1 VKRHPTAHGF
11 ALKYTKQFNLKLWS
25 IVPMTNTQQQSFLFQ
40 LRRVCL
46 AACAYLFV
54 GSVYAMDC
62 PTLLDHKFNRLQ
74 DDAPQNLCQYSG
86 KVTLV
91 INTASYCGYTAQ
103 YEGLEKLYAKYKDKG
118 FVVLG
123 FPSNDFSQEPGNNK
137 EIADF
142 CYNTYGVKFPMFAK
156 SSVRGKEMNP
166 LFAALSK
173 ASGKSPGWNFHK
185 YLIDKEGKL
194 LANYGSSVS
203 PDDKNLVAAIEK
215 ALAVK

>member
-1 VKRHPTAHGF
+1 
-11 ALKYTKQFNLKLWS
+11 
-25 IVPMTNTQQQSFLFQ
+25 MTNTQQQSFWFQ
-40 LRRVCL
+40 LRRFCL
-46 AACAYLFV
+46 VACASLFAS
-54 GSVYAMDC
+54 SVYAMDC

-103 YEGLEKLYAKYKDKG
+103 YDGLEKLYAKYKDKG

-203 PDDKNLVAAIEK
+203 PDDKNLVATIEK

>member
-1 VKRHPTAHGF
+1 
-11 ALKYTKQFNLKLWS
+11 
-25 IVPMTNTQQQSFLFQ
+25 MTNTLQRSLLSQLSRFCLF
-40 LRRVCL
+40 
-46 AACAYLFV
+46 ACTSLVAV
-54 GSVYAMDC
+54 SVYANDC
-62 PTLLDHKFNRLQ
+62 PSLLDHKFNRLQ
-74 DDAPQNLCQYSG
+74 DDAPQNLCQYAG
-86 KVTLV
+86 KVALV

-118 FVVLG
+118 LVVLG

-156 SSVRGKEMNP
+156 SSVKGKDMNP

-194 LANYGSSVS
+194 VANYGSSVS

-215 ALAVK
+215 ALSVK

>member
-1 VKRHPTAHGF
+1 
-11 ALKYTKQFNLKLWS
+11 
-25 IVPMTNTQQQSFLFQ
+25 MTNTQQHSFWFQ

-46 AACAYLFV
+46 VAYASLFAS
-54 GSVYAMDC
+54 SVYAMDC

-103 YEGLEKLYAKYKDKG
+103 YDGLEKLYAKYKDKG

-203 PDDKNLVAAIEK
+203 PDDKNLVATIEK

>member
-1 VKRHPTAHGF
+1 
-11 ALKYTKQFNLKLWS
+11 
-25 IVPMTNTQQQSFLFQ
+25 MTNTQQQSFLFQ

-156 SSVRGKEMNP
+156 SSVKGKDMNP

>member
-1 VKRHPTAHGF
+1 
-11 ALKYTKQFNLKLWS
+11 
-25 IVPMTNTQQQSFLFQ
+25 MTNTQQQSFLFQ

-46 AACAYLFV
+46 AACACLFAS
-54 GSVYAMDC
+54 SVYAMDC

-74 DDAPQNLCQYSG
+74 DGAPQNLCQYSG

-156 SSVRGKEMNP
+156 SSVKGKEMNP

-185 YLIDKEGKL
+185 YLLDKEGKL

-203 PDDKNLVAAIEK
+203 PDDKNLVATIEK

>member
-1 VKRHPTAHGF
+1 
-11 ALKYTKQFNLKLWS
+11 
-25 IVPMTNTQQQSFLFQ
+25 MTNTRMQSFLSQ
-40 LRRVCL
+40 LSRFCL
-46 AACAYLFV
+46 FACTSLMAV
-54 GSVYAMDC
+54 SVYAADC
-62 PTLLDHKFNRLQ
+62 PSLLDHKFNRLQ

-86 KVTLV
+86 KVALV

-118 FVVLG
+118 LVVLG

-156 SSVRGKEMNP
+156 SSVKGKDMNP
-166 LFAALSK
+166 LFSALSK

-194 LANYGSSVS
+194 VANYGSSVS

-215 ALAVK
+215 ALATK

>member
-1 VKRHPTAHGF
+1 
-11 ALKYTKQFNLKLWS
+11 
-25 IVPMTNTQQQSFLFQ
+25 MTNTQQQSFLFQ

-46 AACAYLFV
+46 AACACLFAS
-54 GSVYAMDC
+54 SVYAMDC

-156 SSVRGKEMNP
+156 SSVKGKEMNP
-166 LFAALSK
+166 LFTALSK

-185 YLIDKEGKL
+185 YLLDKEGKL

-203 PDDKNLVAAIEK
+203 PDDKNLVATIEK

>member
-1 VKRHPTAHGF
+1 
-11 ALKYTKQFNLKLWS
+11 
-25 IVPMTNTQQQSFLFQ
+25 MTNTPMQSFLSQ
-40 LRRVCL
+40 LSRFCL
-46 AACAYLFV
+46 FACTSLMAV
-54 GSVYAMDC
+54 SVYAADC
-62 PTLLDHKFNRLQ
+62 PSLLDHKFNRLQ

-86 KVTLV
+86 KVALV
-91 INTASYCGYTAQ
+91 INTASYCGYTTQ

-118 FVVLG
+118 LVVLG

-156 SSVRGKEMNP
+156 SSVKGKDMNP
-166 LFAALSK
+166 LFSALSK

-194 LANYGSSVS
+194 VANYGSSVS

-215 ALAVK
+215 ALATK

>member
-1 VKRHPTAHGF
+1 
-11 ALKYTKQFNLKLWS
+11 
-25 IVPMTNTQQQSFLFQ
+25 MTNTQQQSFLFQ

-46 AACAYLFV
+46 AACVYLFV

-86 KVTLV
+86 KVSLV

-156 SSVRGKEMNP
+156 SSVKGKDMNP

>member
-1 VKRHPTAHGF
+1 
-11 ALKYTKQFNLKLWS
+11 
-25 IVPMTNTQQQSFLFQ
+25 MTNTQQQSFMFQ

-46 AACAYLFV
+46 AACACLFAS
-54 GSVYAMDC
+54 SVYAMDC

-137 EIADF
+137 DIADF

-203 PDDKNLVAAIEK
+203 PDDKNLVATIEK
-215 ALAVK
+215 ALAIK

>member
-1 VKRHPTAHGF
+1 
-11 ALKYTKQFNLKLWS
+11 
-25 IVPMTNTQQQSFLFQ
+25 MTNTQQQSFLFQ

-46 AACAYLFV
+46 AACACLFAS
-54 GSVYAMDC
+54 SVYAMDC

-74 DDAPQNLCQYSG
+74 DDAPQNLCKYSG

-156 SSVRGKEMNP
+156 SSVKGKEMNP

-185 YLIDKEGKL
+185 YLLDKEGKL

-203 PDDKNLVAAIEK
+203 PDDKNLVATIEK

>member
-1 VKRHPTAHGF
+1 
-11 ALKYTKQFNLKLWS
+11 
-25 IVPMTNTQQQSFLFQ
+25 MTNTQQQSFWFQ
-40 LRRVCL
+40 LRRVCFV
-46 AACAYLFV
+46 ACASLFAS
-54 GSVYAMDC
+54 SVYAMDC

-103 YEGLEKLYAKYKDKG
+103 YDGLEKLYAKYKDKG

-203 PDDKNLVAAIEK
+203 PDDKNLVATIEK

>member
-1 VKRHPTAHGF
+1 
-11 ALKYTKQFNLKLWS
+11 
-25 IVPMTNTQQQSFLFQ
+25 MTNTQQQSFLFQ

-46 AACAYLFV
+46 AACACLFAS
-54 GSVYAMDC
+54 SVYAMDC

-137 EIADF
+137 DIADF

-156 SSVRGKEMNP
+156 SSVKGKEMNP

-185 YLIDKEGKL
+185 YLLDKEGKL

-203 PDDKNLVAAIEK
+203 PDDKNLVATIEK

>member
-1 VKRHPTAHGF
+1 
-11 ALKYTKQFNLKLWS
+11 
-25 IVPMTNTQQQSFLFQ
+25 MTNTQQQSFLFQ

-46 AACAYLFV
+46 AACACLFAC
-54 GSVYAMDC
+54 SVYAMDC

-91 INTASYCGYTAQ
+91 INPASYCGYTAQ

-156 SSVRGKEMNP
+156 SSVKGKEMNP

-185 YLIDKEGKL
+185 YLLDKEGKL

-203 PDDKNLVAAIEK
+203 PDDKNLVATIEK

>member
-1 VKRHPTAHGF
+1 
-11 ALKYTKQFNLKLWS
+11 
-25 IVPMTNTQQQSFLFQ
+25 MTNTQQQSFWFQ
-40 LRRVCL
+40 LRRVCFV
-46 AACAYLFV
+46 ACASLFAS
-54 GSVYAMDC
+54 SVYAMDC

-137 EIADF
+137 DIADF

-203 PDDKNLVAAIEK
+203 PDDKNLVATIEK

>member
-1 VKRHPTAHGF
+1 
-11 ALKYTKQFNLKLWS
+11 
-25 IVPMTNTQQQSFLFQ
+25 MTNTQQHSFWFQ
-40 LRRVCL
+40 LRRVYL
-46 AACAYLFV
+46 VACASLFAS
-54 GSVYAMDC
+54 SVYAMDC

-103 YEGLEKLYAKYKDKG
+103 YDGLEKLYAKYKDKG

-203 PDDKNLVAAIEK
+203 PDDKNLVATIEK

>member
-1 VKRHPTAHGF
+1 
-11 ALKYTKQFNLKLWS
+11 
-25 IVPMTNTQQQSFLFQ
+25 MTNTQQQSFLFQ

-46 AACAYLFV
+46 AACACLFAS
-54 GSVYAMDC
+54 SVYAMDC

-156 SSVRGKEMNP
+156 SSVKGKEMNP

-185 YLIDKEGKL
+185 YLLDKEGKL
-194 LANYGSSVS
+194 LANYVSSVS
-203 PDDKNLVAAIEK
+203 PDDKNLVATIEK

>member
-1 VKRHPTAHGF
+1 
-11 ALKYTKQFNLKLWS
+11 
-25 IVPMTNTQQQSFLFQ
+25 MTNTQQQSFLFQ

-46 AACAYLFV
+46 AACACLFA

-156 SSVRGKEMNP
+156 SSVKGKEMNP

-185 YLIDKEGKL
+185 YLLDKEGKL

-203 PDDKNLVAAIEK
+203 PDDKNLVATIEK

>member
-1 VKRHPTAHGF
+1 
-11 ALKYTKQFNLKLWS
+11 
-25 IVPMTNTQQQSFLFQ
+25 MTNTQQQSFLFQ

-46 AACAYLFV
+46 AACACLFA
-54 GSVYAMDC
+54 SSIYAMDC

-156 SSVRGKEMNP
+156 SSVKGKEMNP

-185 YLIDKEGKL
+185 YLLDKEGKL

-203 PDDKNLVAAIEK
+203 PDDKNLVATIEK

>member
-1 VKRHPTAHGF
+1 
-11 ALKYTKQFNLKLWS
+11 
-25 IVPMTNTQQQSFLFQ
+25 MTNTQQQSFLFQ

-46 AACAYLFV
+46 VACASLFAS
-54 GSVYAMDC
+54 SVYAMDC

-156 SSVRGKEMNP
+156 SSVKGKEMNP

-173 ASGKSPGWNFHK
+173 ASGK
-185 YLIDKEGKL
+185 
-194 LANYGSSVS
+194 
-203 PDDKNLVAAIEK
+203 
-215 ALAVK
+215 

>member
-1 VKRHPTAHGF
+1 
-11 ALKYTKQFNLKLWS
+11 
-25 IVPMTNTQQQSFLFQ
+25 MTNTQQQSFLFQ

-46 AACAYLFV
+46 AACACLFAS
-54 GSVYAMDC
+54 SVYAMDC

-156 SSVRGKEMNP
+156 SSVKGKEMNP

-203 PDDKNLVAAIEK
+203 PDDKNLVATIEK

>member
-1 VKRHPTAHGF
+1 
-11 ALKYTKQFNLKLWS
+11 
-25 IVPMTNTQQQSFLFQ
+25 MTNTQQQSFLFQ

-46 AACAYLFV
+46 AACACLFAS
-54 GSVYAMDC
+54 SVYAMDC

-156 SSVRGKEMNP
+156 SSVKGKEMNP

-185 YLIDKEGKL
+185 YLLDKEGKL

>member
-1 VKRHPTAHGF
+1 
-11 ALKYTKQFNLKLWS
+11 
-25 IVPMTNTQQQSFLFQ
+25 MTNTQQQSFLFQ
-40 LRRVCL
+40 LRRACL
-46 AACAYLFV
+46 AACAYLFA

-74 DDAPQNLCQYSG
+74 DDTPQNLCQYSG

-156 SSVRGKEMNP
+156 SSVKGKEMNP

-185 YLIDKEGKL
+185 YLLDKEGKL

-203 PDDKNLVAAIEK
+203 PDDKNLVATIEK